1 MNKTG
6 ILDVEKK
13 DVFDL
18 LRKFIDK
25 NIKNGSIQP
34 KIFIRDG
41 FAYRFVVKLGDA
53 EFSYEIADEI

>member
-25 NIKNGSIQP
+25 NIKNG
-34 KIFIRDG
+34 
-41 FAYRFVVKLGDA
+41 
-53 EFSYEIADEI
+53 